1 MYKLVRLI
9 GMGLT
14 LVFLESCIILP
25 NNDTEWTFPEIEG
38 YLIDSIT
45 NRPIENAIVF
55 EKYYGDT
62 IKTDSL
68 GYFDF
73 KAKKEYIKFRII
85 TMDPPKPFIELR
97 FEKKGFLS
105 RELKIEYIKIDY
117 NRIKC
122 DTFDLKQIKLKNNV
136 P

>member
-1 MYKLVRLI
+1 MYKLVRII
-9 GMGLT
+9 GWGFILY
-14 LVFLESCIILP
+14 LLNSCIILP
-25 NNDTEWTFPEIEG
+25 NNDTEWIYPEIKG

-45 NRPIENAIVF
+45 NRPIENALAF

-62 IKTDSL
+62 IKTNSL

-73 KAKKEYIKFRII
+73 KAQKEYIMFKFIA
-85 TMDPPKPFIELR
+85 MDPPKPFIELR
-97 FEKKGFLS
+97 FEKKGFFS
-105 RELKIEYIKIDY
+105 REIKLDYIKLDY

-122 DTFDLKQIKLKNNV
+122 DTFDLKQIKLKKSV